1 MKSILITGSTG
12 MVGRSLVKNLKNKYK
27 IFTPSS
33 KELDLNNI
41 EKIEKYLRKK
51 KTYTYCSFS
60 RLYRWNWCKHK

>member
-27 IFTPSS
+27 ILTPSS

-41 EKIEKYLRKK
+41 EKSKNTQKK
-51 KTYTYCSFS
+51 KPTHIVHLAGYIGGIG
-60 RLYRWNWCKHK
+60 KHK